1 MSWSETLLD
10 AFYRGVPIQVMSE
23 SLQAQRSLAE
33 HGVPYQDGDEVE
45 DLGRGA
51 RTFAMTVV
59 LWGDNYEIELQNLL
73 TALDTLGPGELIHPI
88 YGRADVV
95 AREWTVQHTADRPD
109 YAEVSLTFL
118 ERTPAAD
125 FFAREFVFVDSGMLD
140 AEQGESWQQGLLD
153 LLAKIDVLV
162 ADVQRWIGG
171 GWVGLMEQVLGLPG
185 IGLRLMQLRTQ
196 IGGILSGLVSMLE
209 TAGLRRSGS
218 SGSGYDPLLVNSRV
232 PTDVR
237 AAIFALV
244 DPEPVDSGATASAA
258 ISTTATARLSL
269 TRSMTDSPVQRSLL
283 VGGNLPTAMPGANT
297 LDAQAA
303 RAATA
308 FLVAGRQGTVPA
320 SADLELIPVGLL
332 EDPDADPIQAT
343 AWAAVIMVLTETALA
358 QATAVADLLVEERNA
373 TTPTLTPLELESVV
387 GSCRALLLMAIE
399 LQRRLYGVEQALRVI
414 EPLRAIAALVLAA
427 ARQVALLRPPIVS
440 RTVQSDAC
448 LRLLAHRWYGD
459 HSRAAELLRLNPQLS
474 TPYNVPTGTV
484 LRVYAQ

>member
-10 AFYRGVPIQVMSE
+10 ASYRGVPIQVMSE
-23 SLQAQRSLAE
+23 SLQAQRALAE

-59 LWGDNYEIELQNLL
+59 MFGDNYEIELQNLL
-73 TALDTLGPGELIHPI
+73 KALDTLGSGSLIHPI
-88 YGRADVV
+88 YGQVEVV
-95 AREWTVQHTADRPD
+95 ARDWSVQHKADRPD

-118 ERTPAAD
+118 ERTPAAE
-125 FFAREFVFVDSGMLD
+125 FFAREFVFVDSGVLNAD
-140 AEQGESWQQGLLD
+140 EGESWQQGLLD
-153 LLAKIDVLV
+153 LLAKVDVLV
-162 ADVQRWIGG
+162 ADVQRLIGG
-171 GWVGLMEQVLGLPG
+171 GWVGLIEQVLGLPG

-196 IGGILSGLVSMLE
+196 IGGILSGLVSMLDS
-209 TAGLRRSGS
+209 AGIQRSS
-218 SGSGYDPLLVNSRV
+218 SSSYDPLLVSSRV
-232 PTDVR
+232 PTDIR

-244 DPEPVDSGATASAA
+244 DPEPTQSSTTSSTTGVTQTAS
-258 ISTTATARLSL
+258 LSL
-269 TRSMTDSPVQRSLL
+269 TGSMTGSPERRNLL
-283 VGGNLPTAMPGANT
+283 VAGNLPTTMPGADT

-303 RAATA
+303 RIATA
-308 FLVAGRQGTVPA
+308 FLVAGRQGVSPTPA
-320 SADLELIPVGLL
+320 QLALVPVGLL
-332 EDPDADPIQAT
+332 DDVDADPVQAT
-343 AWAAVIMVLTETALA
+343 AWAAVILVLTETALA

-387 GSCRALLLMAIE
+387 GSCRALLQMAIE

-459 HSRAAELLRLNPQLS
+459 HSRAAELLRLNPQLR
-474 TPYNVPTGTV
+474 TPYSVPSGEV
-484 LRVYAQ
+484 LRAYAQ